1 MKRRRFAA
9 LAGAS
14 LLLAI
19 GAPAMSMRGSAHTT
33 ARSGAPAAWLDG
45 DGGQFAGVA
54 VADDGAIVLTAQ
66 DAAWS
71 EAPYAR
77 AGAFLGP
84 RLPLAEPTATLAA
97 RWEGESPEGAAV
109 RLEVRGWEGERPT
122 PWEEV
127 PAGGGGVTLAW
138 PASAAQYRVS
148 LLAMPDAAGPVVR
161 GVWVAPVGEA
171 APPTL
176 AAAQAQPSAAHRLYA
191 TRIGLIGRT
200 TANGTIIA
208 PEDRFVA
215 LPSRRVLA
223 ARGSRDYEARIEY
236 KGRSVAIPVWDIG
249 PWNVRDNYW
258 DSSHRRDMWNDLPPG
273 RPQSAAA
280 YYEAYNGG
288 RDGFGRRI
296 LSPASIDIS
305 DAAFYELGMTGA
317 DWVNVTLL
325 WQAGR

>member
-9 LAGAS
+9 LAGAT
-14 LLLAI
+14 LLLAV
-19 GAPAMSMRGSAHTT
+19 GAPASAARGDVEAPAPSD
-33 ARSGAPAAWLDG
+33 APAAWLDG
-45 DGGQFAGVA
+45 GGQFAGA
-54 VADDGAIVLTAQ
+54 AAADDGTLVLTAQ
-66 DAAWS
+66 AAAWS

-77 AGAFLGP
+77 AGVYVSP

-97 RWEGESPEGAAV
+97 RWAGECPAGAAV
-109 RLEVRGWEGERPT
+109 RLEIRGWEGERPT
-122 PWEEV
+122 PWEEA
-127 PAGGGGVTLAW
+127 PAGGGATLAW

-161 GVWVAPVGEA
+161 AAAVTPAGDA
-171 APPTL
+171 APPPAL
-176 AAAQAQPSAAHRLYA
+176 AAAQTQPSAAHRLYA

-200 TANGTIIA
+200 TANGTVIA

-223 ARGSRDYEARIEY
+223 ARGSRDYEVRIDY
-236 KGRSVAIPVWDIG
+236 KGRSVTVPVWDIG

-258 DSSHRRDMWNDLPPG
+258 DPGHRRDMWNDLPSG

-280 YYEAYNGG
+280 YFEAYNGG

-317 DWVNVTLL
+317 DWVHVTWL
-325 WQAGR
+325 WQASR